1 MPDPM
6 KQADLLGDPVLLT
19 PVMAVTM
26 VRAFDDPGMAESA
39 DSPERSIR
47 NHRIFCN
54 AAIH

>member
-6 KQADLLGDPVLLT
+6 MQADLPGNPVLLT

-39 DSPERSIR
+39 DFPERSLRI
-47 NHRIFCN
+47 HRTFGN
-54 AAIH
+54 AAIR